1 MKIVFGVLLFLLAH
15 IVTWF
20 QMNGQ
25 FMWSWFKDN
34 TLILAI
40 FGIPI
45 SYLYILGTKYTV
57 EYFGGVLWPTRFI
70 GFGVGIV
77 VYAVLVGIFFKEGIN
92 LKTFVSLLLSST
104 LILIQ
109 LFWK

>member
-57 EYFGGVLWPTRFI
+57 EHFEGVLWPTRFI

-92 LKTFVSLLLSST
+92 LKTFVSLLLSFT

>member
-1 MKIVFGVLLFLLAH
+1 
-15 IVTWF
+15 
-20 QMNGQ
+20 MNGQ

-57 EYFGGVLWPTRFI
+57 EHFEGVLWPTRFI

-92 LKTFVSLLLSST
+92 LKTFVSLLLSFT